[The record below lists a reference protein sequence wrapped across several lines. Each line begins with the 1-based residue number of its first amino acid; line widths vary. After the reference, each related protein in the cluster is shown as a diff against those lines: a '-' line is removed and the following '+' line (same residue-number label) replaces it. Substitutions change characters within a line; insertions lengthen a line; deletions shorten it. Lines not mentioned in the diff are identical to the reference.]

1 MSVKSKRVLGTLFA
15 AIILGSASLARSQE
29 SVVELPSPEKT
40 FVLTPGV
47 SKSIA
52 VARPFKSINIADPSI
67 IDAFVRSDRV
77 VVFVPKARGST
88 NVMFYDEHEERI
100 ANVFVVVEPSLFED
114 PQETIHLAPG
124 MATRVSAVRPFETM
138 RIADPNI
145 VEVFRESESTVV
157 LKPLNDGATNIDFLD
172 DKDVR
177 IGSLNV
183 TVDSQKNFNFAGKVT
198 VINQR
203 VLSGETV
210 YKCSASGCE
219 FIRENIVP
227 SQALAT
233 GKTEQKLDQTLDQ
246 TLKSAPAPPSEP
258 PAAH

>member
-1 MSVKSKRVLGTLFA
+1 MSVKLKRALGIVFAGVLF
-15 AIILGSASLARSQE
+15 GSAPVAWAQE

-47 SKSIA
+47 SKSLA

-67 IDAFVRSDRV
+67 IDAFVRSDRD

-114 PQETIHLAPG
+114 PQETIQLAPG
-124 MATRVSAVRPFETM
+124 MATRVSAVRPFDTM
-138 RIADPNI
+138 RIADPSI

-157 LKPLNDGATNIDFLD
+157 LKPLNDGVTNIDFLD

-177 IGSLNV
+177 IGSINV
-183 TVDSQKNFNFAGKVT
+183 KVASQTAYNFTGKVT
-198 VINQR
+198 IINQK

-210 YKCSASGCE
+210 YKCSSTGCQ

-227 SQALAT
+227 SQALAA
-233 GKTEQKLDQTLDQ
+233 GKTEHKLDQTLDQ
-246 TLKSAPAPPSEP
+246 TLKSAPATPAEP